1 MNGGSVDSDADRAV
15 TLDDGKAYLERL
27 GVEAERPAIDALVR
41 LHRAHVEKVP
51 YETTWIHMGE
61 RWGVDRIS
69 SLRRIAYD
77 RRGGYCFHLN
87 GAFSLLLDW
96 LGYDVTLHIGGVH
109 GPEGPAD
116 ESMAN
121 HLVLIVS
128 GLATDSNQG
137 GAWYVD
143 TGLGDALHEPLPL
156 SAGQHTQGP
165 FTFELA
171 AGDGSIVDWQFRHHH
186 LGSFPG
192 MGFRARPT
200 SIDAFTTRN
209 EVLSTSPT
217 SPFVTTVTAQRRDAR
232 GIDVLRGKVLRRV
245 ERTITSETVLDDRSD
260 WFEALADVFG
270 LALDDVDGGSRD
282 ALWLS
287 AGRSHQQWL
296 ATQSARST

>member
-1 MNGGSVDSDADRAV
+1 MAGDVVTHAAALTDADGA
-15 TLDDGKAYLERL
+15 AYLGRL
-27 GVEAERPAIDALVR
+27 GLEAELPAVDALVR
-41 LHRAHVEKVP
+41 LHRAHVEQVP

-61 RWGVDRIS
+61 RWGIDRLA

-96 LGYDVTLHIGGVH
+96 LGYDVTLHVGGVH
-109 GPEGPAD
+109 GPEGPTH

-128 GLATDSNQG
+128 GLATDANLA

-156 SAGQHTQGP
+156 VAGQHNQGP

-171 AGDGSIVDWQFRHHH
+171 PSDGSIVDWQFRHHH

-192 MGFRARPT
+192 MGFRAEPT
-200 SIDAFTTRN
+200 SIEAFTARHG
-209 EVLSTSPT
+209 VLSTAPT
-217 SPFVTTVTAQRRDAR
+217 SPFVTTMTAQRRDAL

-245 ERTITSETVLDDRSD
+245 EQTITSETVLDDRSD
-260 WFEALADVFG
+260 WFSVLADVFG
-270 LALDDVDGGSRD
+270 LALDVDSGWRA

-287 AGRSHQQWL
+287 AGRTHQQWL
-296 ATQSARST
+296 ETQSARSP